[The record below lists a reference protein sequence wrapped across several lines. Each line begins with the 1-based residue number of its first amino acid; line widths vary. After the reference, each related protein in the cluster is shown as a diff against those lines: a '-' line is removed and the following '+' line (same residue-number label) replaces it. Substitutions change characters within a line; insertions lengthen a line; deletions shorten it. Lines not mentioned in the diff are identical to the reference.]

1 LRLRPAALRHELD
14 VRGITQ
20 AELAHKAG
28 VAETTVSK
36 VMRGAGNVRPDVAA
50 RLARALVQIK
60 PIDLLPGL
68 IEGPVDSAGEQW
80 NGEHLDASAG
90 TDLVRRHRQ
99 RTPSP

>member
-1 LRLRPAALRHELD
+1 LRLRPAALRYELD

-50 RLARALVQIK
+50 RLARALIQIK
-60 PIDLLPGL
+60 PIELLPAL
-68 IEGPVDSAGEQW
+68 IDEPVETAGE
-80 NGEHLDASAG
+80 
-90 TDLVRRHRQ
+90 
-99 RTPSP
+99 